1 MHDFN
6 PLVWIIMGL
15 IFILILGAIWGS
27 VVYAWLIA
35 GPIFI
40 KVLWTVACTIMTL
53 VIILVSIV
61 VMD

>member
-1 MHDFN
+1 MHDFD

-15 IFILILGAIWGS
+15 IFILIFGAIGGS
-27 VVYAWLIA
+27 VVYVWLIA

-40 KVLWTVACTIMTL
+40 KVLWTVACIIMTL

>member
-1 MHDFN
+1 MHDFD

-15 IFILILGAIWGS
+15 IFILIFGVIWGS
-27 VVYAWLIA
+27 VVYTWLIA

-40 KVLWTVACTIMTL
+40 KVLWTVACTILTL

-61 VMD
+61 AMD

>member
-1 MHDFN
+1 MHDID
-6 PLVWIIMGL
+6 PLVWILMGL
-15 IFILILGAIWGS
+15 ISILLFGAIWGS
-27 VVYAWLIA
+27 VVYFWLMA

-40 KVLWTVACTIMTL
+40 KVLWTVACTILTL